1 MNRRT
6 FLTQLGRCGLLATA
20 ARVGLGGSPSER
32 QVPFNLPD
40 LENLPATRPV
50 PPDAKSVV
58 ARVVNSMILA
68 GPRLH
73 ENALLTALH
82 HTLCLAM
89 KVEKP
94 AEAWHRL
101 IGPDDV
107 VGIALDAVGFEP
119 LGTGAPLAGQLV
131 RSLGQADVPR
141 ERVVL
146 IGPPTRVADTLGTRP
161 CAFGWQPEPIQVGDI
176 QVKLAAVLEQITV
189 LVNVPT
195 LATDNVCGIAGCIK
209 NASLPFVQR
218 QGPFY
223 EQACTPHLADLLAVS
238 AIRSKLRLH
247 IVNGLRGVFDRGPL
261 VHRECVWPYAGLLVS
276 TDPVAADTVALDV
289 LNTRRAE
296 AGLPAIGDD
305 RGRLPHVHA
314 AAQRGLGTDDPD
326 YIHIVEPVGL

>member
-1 MNRRT
+1 VDRRT

-20 ARVGLGGSPSER
+20 ARVGLGVSPER
-32 QVPFNLPD
+32 QAPFNLPD

-50 PPDAKSVV
+50 PPEAKSLV
-58 ARVVNSMILA
+58 ARAVDPMILA

-82 HTLCLAM
+82 RALCLAV

-94 AEAWHRL
+94 AEAWRRL
-101 IGPDDV
+101 VGPDDV

-131 RSLGQADVPR
+131 RSLGQADVAR

-146 IGPPTRVADTLGTRP
+146 IGPPTRVAETLGTRP
-161 CAFGWQPEPIQVGDI
+161 CTFGWQSEPTQVGDI
-176 QVKLAAVLEQITV
+176 QVKLAAVLEQVTV

-223 EQACTPHLADLLAVS
+223 EQACTPHLADLLAVP

-261 VHRECVWPYAGLLVS
+261 VYRECIWPYAGLLVS

-289 LNTRRAE
+289 LNARRAE

-314 AAQRGLGTDDPD
+314 AAKRGLGTDDPD
-326 YIHIVEPVGL
+326 YIRIVEPVGL